1 MPNHLHYGDNLEVLR
16 RLPAESVDL
25 IYLDP
30 PFKLDG
36 PRALLLEIPSKSGE
50 CCAAIGAWQV
60 QDQLGWLD
68 SED

>member
-30 PFKLDG
+30 PYNSKG
-36 PRALLLEIPSKSGE
+36 PSTRTLVA
-50 CCAAIGAWQV
+50 
-60 QDQLGWLD
+60 
-68 SED
+68 